1 MVRKLTA
8 TCPECSITSEIIDM
22 ELFACFSQSHVTY
35 RARLQGTS
43 ETDSGSFISLIE
55 DWVDSKASIGVSGLL
70 MKVDSKC
77 SVEISSFSEEECL
90 DEIIPASTPD
100 PTPSRKINVDLTP
113 VLTSS
118 RKFNVVST
126 TDTTPS
132 QKNTVGSTPGPNAGP
147 TDSTTDSANTI
158 SPGPIIGG
166 IVAVL
171 VILIIALST
180 TCIIIVVLI
189 LKYRRGDPKKIK

>member
-1 MVRKLTA
+1 
-8 TCPECSITSEIIDM
+8 
-22 ELFACFSQSHVTY
+22 
-35 RARLQGTS
+35 
-43 ETDSGSFISLIE
+43 
-55 DWVDSKASIGVSGLL
+55 

-77 SVEISSFSEEECL
+77 SVEISSFSEGECS
-90 DEIIPASTPD
+90 EIVPASTPD
-100 PTPSRKINVDLTP
+100 PI
-113 VLTSS
+113 
-118 RKFNVVST
+118 
-126 TDTTPS
+126 PS
-132 QKNTVGSTPGPNAGP
+132 QKYMVDSTPRPNDGP
-147 TDSTTDSANTI
+147 TDSNTDSANTI